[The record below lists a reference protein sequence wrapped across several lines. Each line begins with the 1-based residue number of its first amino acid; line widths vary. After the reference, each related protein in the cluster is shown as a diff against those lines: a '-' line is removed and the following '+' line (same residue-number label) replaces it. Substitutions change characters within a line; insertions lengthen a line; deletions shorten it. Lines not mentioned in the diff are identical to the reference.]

1 MGTRWVSGVGPEG
14 SALVSRSDL
23 LHWGD
28 LASVSPNKI
37 VENLLKRLMVRINGE
52 GCHLWPAGSVL
63 AQVGVLAAIDNINIY
78 P

>member
-1 MGTRWVSGVGPEG
+1 MWAPKAQ
-14 SALVSRSDL
+14 ALVSRAAL

-37 VENLLKRLMVRINGE
+37 IENLLKRLMVRINGR
-52 GCHLWPAGSVL
+52 GYRLWWAGSVL
-63 AQVGVLAAIDNINIY
+63 AQVGVLAAVDNINIY

>member
-1 MGTRWVSGVGPEG
+1 MWVLKAQLWSP
-14 SALVSRSDL
+14 DL
-23 LHWGD
+23 

>member
-1 MGTRWVSGVGPEG
+1 MWVLKAQ
-14 SALVSRSDL
+14 ALVSRSDL

-37 VENLLKRLMVRINGE
+37 IENLLKRLMVRINGE
-52 GCHLWPAGSVL
+52 GCHLWLAGSVL
-63 AQVGVLAAIDNINIY
+63 AQVGVLAAVDNINIC